1 MKYLR
6 KFKTKSDAV
15 GQTMPI
21 PGVLS
26 IGDTS
31 IQVGYL
37 NTDIGIQET
46 NIVET
51 PDQSFVEGEYMQY
64 VTVTYNVTTSSST
77 TKILYTI
84 GNVTKMFYGGGG
96 FQPLHH
102 MYFLKLANNP
112 SLLPLVIKNA

>member
-6 KFKTKSDAV
+6 KFKTKADAV

-46 NIVET
+46 EIVET
-51 PDQSFVEGEYMQY
+51 PDESFVEGEYSWY
-64 VTVTYNVTTSSST
+64 TTVTYDVSST
-77 TKILYTI
+77 ASTTQILYKI
-84 GNVTKMFYGGGG
+84 GNVTKMLYKGGGG
-96 FQPLHH
+96 TCLH
-102 MYFLKLANNP
+102 
-112 SLLPLVIKNA
+112 LL